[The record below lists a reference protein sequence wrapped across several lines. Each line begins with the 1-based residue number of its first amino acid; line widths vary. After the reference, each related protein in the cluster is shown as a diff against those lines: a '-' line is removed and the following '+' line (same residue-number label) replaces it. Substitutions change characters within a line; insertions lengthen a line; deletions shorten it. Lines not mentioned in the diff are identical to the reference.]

1 VSRVVTGAVA
11 VDPMTA
17 ERVREAIEALDY
29 KPNLLA
35 RSFRRRVTHTLGLLV
50 PDNSNPF
57 FAELARTIEDAGFT
71 EGYSVILCNSDLSP
85 IKQEAYIDVL
95 LAKRVD
101 GLILASSGLIP
112 TVDGHDA
119 VERILSAGVP
129 CVVVDRDLGDMPV
142 DQVLVDNQ
150 QGGYLAGQYL
160 LGLGHRQIACIVG
173 PSDLTPSAGRIA
185 GFRQAL
191 MDAGLE
197 MPPSSFLRG
206 DGRPAGGAAAV
217 RGLLRSENGI
227 TAIFAFNDAM
237 AIGAIGELQRHG
249 CRVPR
254 DVSVVGFDDIPTAA
268 AIFPAVTTVAQPI
281 VELGTLGVR
290 LILDRIAQPGAPT
303 RRIELATT
311 LIVRESTA
319 PPAAV
324 V

>member
-1 VSRVVTGAVA
+1 
-11 VDPMTA
+11 
-17 ERVREAIEALDY
+17 VREAIEALDY
-29 KPNLLA
+29 RPNLLA

-57 FAELARTIEDAGFT
+57 FAELARTIEDAGFA
-71 EGYSVILCNSDLSP
+71 EGYSVILCNSDLSTV
-85 IKQEAYIDVL
+85 KQEAYIDVL

-119 VERILSAGVP
+119 VERILAAGVP

-142 DQVLVDNQ
+142 DQVLVDNR
-150 QGGYLAGQYL
+150 QGGYLAGQHL
-160 LGLGHRQIACIVG
+160 LELGHRRFACIVG

-185 GFRQAL
+185 GFRRAL
-191 MDAGLE
+191 ADGGLE
-197 MPPSSFLRG
+197 IPPALFLRG

-217 RGLLRSENGI
+217 RELLRGDAGI

-249 CRVPR
+249 RRVPQ
-254 DVSVVGFDDIPTAA
+254 DVSVVGFDDIPAA
-268 AIFPAVTTVAQPI
+268 SAIFPAVTTVAQPI
-281 VELGTLGVR
+281 VELGSVGGR
-290 LILDRIAQPGAPT
+290 LILDRIAHPEAPT

-311 LIVRESTA
+311 LIERESTA
-319 PPAAV
+319 APATVA
-324 V
+324 

>member
-1 VSRVVTGAVA
+1 
-11 VDPMTA
+11 
-17 ERVREAIEALDY
+17 VREAIEALDY

-35 RSFRRRVTHTLGLLV
+35 RSFRRRITHTIGLLV

-57 FAELARTIEDAGFT
+57 FAELARTIEDAGFA

-119 VERILSAGVP
+119 VERILAAGVP
-129 CVVVDRDLGDMPV
+129 CVVVDRDLGEMQV
-142 DQVLVDNQ
+142 DQVLVDNLK
-150 QGGYLAGQYL
+150 GGYLVGRHL
-160 LGLGHRQIACIVG
+160 LELGHRRIACIVG

-191 MDAGLE
+191 ADAGLE
-197 MPPSSFLRG
+197 MPPSDFLRG

-217 RGLLRSENGI
+217 RELLQNESGI

-237 AIGAIGELQRHG
+237 AIGAIGELQRQT
-249 CRVPR
+249 CRVPQ
-254 DVSVVGFDDIPTAA
+254 DVAVAGFDDIPAAA
-268 AIFPAVTTVAQPI
+268 AIFPAVTTIAQPI
-281 VELGTLGVR
+281 AELGALGVR
-290 LILDRIAQPGAPT
+290 LILDRIAHPEASTQ
-303 RRIELATT
+303 RIELATT

-324 V
+324 A

>member
-1 VSRVVTGAVA
+1 
-11 VDPMTA
+11 
-17 ERVREAIEALDY
+17 VREAIEALDY

-57 FAELARTIEDAGFT
+57 FAELARTIEDAGFA

-101 GLILASSGLIP
+101 GLILASSGLVP

-119 VERILSAGVP
+119 VERIVEAGVP
-129 CVVVDRDLGDMPV
+129 CVVVDRDLGQMPI

-150 QGGYLAGQYL
+150 QGGYLAGQHL
-160 LGLGHRQIACIVG
+160 LDLGHRRIACIVG

-185 GFRQAL
+185 GFRHAL
-191 MDAGLE
+191 QDAGLE
-197 MPPSSFLRG
+197 MLPSAFLRG

-217 RGLLRSENGI
+217 RALLENDAGI

-237 AIGAIGELQRHG
+237 AIGAIGELQRQG
-249 CRVPR
+249 RRVPH
-254 DVSVVGFDDIPTAA
+254 DISVAGFDDIPAAA

-281 VELGTLGVR
+281 AELGALGVR
-290 LILDRIAQPGAPT
+290 LILDRIAQPEAPT
-303 RRIELATT
+303 QRILLATE
-311 LIVRESTA
+311 LIVRESTS
-319 PPAAV
+319 PPADG
-324 V
+324 